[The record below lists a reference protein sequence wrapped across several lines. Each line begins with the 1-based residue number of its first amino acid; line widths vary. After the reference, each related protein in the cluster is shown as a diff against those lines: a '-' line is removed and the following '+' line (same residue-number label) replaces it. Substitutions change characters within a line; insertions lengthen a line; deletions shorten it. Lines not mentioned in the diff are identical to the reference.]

1 MHVLER
7 RREGD
12 SCTADGSDGNTFVL
26 SAVEET
32 RGEDDLIANCPA

>member
-1 MHVLER
+1 MGVLER

-12 SCTADGSDGNTFVL
+12 SRAADGCDGNAFVF

-32 RGEDDLIANCPA
+32 RGEDDFIAN